1 MTTTKKKKK
10 RPSCVERAEW
20 AEEPK
25 AAVNITLTANRTFS
39 PFSYLFLF
47 FLLSFPFVNF
57 TFKTKKMGND
67 ARRSQAQQQTLTKQ
81 NAATS
86 WKRNT
91 RRG

>member
-86 WKRNT
+86 CKRN

>member
-1 MTTTKKKKK
+1 VGGRTEGGGEDNSD
-10 RPSCVERAEW
+10 RQPHF
-20 AEEPK
+20 
-25 AAVNITLTANRTFS
+25 LTI
-39 PFSYLFLF
+39 FLF
-47 FLLSFPFVNF
+47 ISFFFLSFPFVNF

-86 WKRNT
+86 CKRN